1 MMNHR
6 ERITPVTKLKLKFE
20 FLGQVYVII
29 VMHTSMLKE
38 QTPKHR
44 DSRAPNNADKNVIFE
59 ICTPFTNSIIEISN
73 TKVDMPM
80 ILP

>member
-44 DSRAPNNADKNVIFE
+44 DSSSPK
-59 ICTPFTNSIIEISN
+59 
-73 TKVDMPM
+73 
-80 ILP
+80 